1 MNYKKIKINN
11 MENRWADFIYEM
23 SSTNIEQLE
32 TLPFKLVKAW
42 LTNWASYIKSGGV
55 RPDRPH

>member
-1 MNYKKIKINN
+1 

-32 TLPFKLVKAW
+32 ALPFKLVKAW
-42 LTNWASYIKSGGV
+42 LTSWASYIKSGGV